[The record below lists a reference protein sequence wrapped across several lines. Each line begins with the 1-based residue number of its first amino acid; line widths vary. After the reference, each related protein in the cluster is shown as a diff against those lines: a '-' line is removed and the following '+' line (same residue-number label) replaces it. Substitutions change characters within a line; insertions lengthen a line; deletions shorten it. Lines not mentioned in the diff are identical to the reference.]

1 MGRRNGG
8 DFVGD
13 ARMTALDNCA
23 VCERLNV
30 STFKAHALLKK
41 FGKMVGRRRVIMAKT
56 LERLISNGEIYFDK
70 GGGVYF

>member
-23 VCERLNV
+23 VCKRLNV
-30 STFKAHALLKK
+30 NTFKAHALLKK
-41 FGKMVGRRRVIMAKT
+41 FGKKVGRRRVITDAT
-56 LERLISNGEIYFDK
+56 LERLIEK
-70 GGGVYF
+70 GTVYIDEAGGVYF